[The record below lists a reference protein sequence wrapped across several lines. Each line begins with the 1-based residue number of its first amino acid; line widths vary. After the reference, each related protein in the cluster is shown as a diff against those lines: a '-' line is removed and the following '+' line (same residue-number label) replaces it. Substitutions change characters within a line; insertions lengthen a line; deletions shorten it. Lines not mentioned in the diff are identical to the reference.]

1 MCEYFAREETSK
13 IERAIYWRENFRKS
27 EHFCE
32 HQKFGEDF
40 WREQFNILVFKKRVK
55 RQFSRF
61 KKARKKKTYDP
72 QKIRFF
78 WINIYLHFIIKNM
91 QQKSSLR

>member
-1 MCEYFAREETSK
+1 MCEYFVREETSK

-40 WREQFNILVFKKRVK
+40 WGEHFNILVFRKRVK
-55 RQFSRF
+55 RLFSRL
-61 KKARKKKTYDP
+61 KKARKKKP
-72 QKIRFF
+72 M
-78 WINIYLHFIIKNM
+78 LLMIILLDKKWTNVAIS
-91 QQKSSLR
+91 KKTFS